1 MYIKHVEV
9 RAVPFDIKAVTRS
22 HDQFCLGFVTIY
34 ITPDMRLISTW
45 RVELRKPTPGGR
57 TVRLEGARHGNQ
69 DLLTSAEDR
78 TMSEVL

>member
-9 RAVPFDIKAVTRS
+9 WAVPFDIKAVTRS
-22 HDQFCLGFVTIY
+22 HNQFCLGFATIY
-34 ITPDMRLISTW
+34 ISPDMRLISTW

-57 TVRLEGARHGNQ
+57 PVRLEGARHGNL

-78 TMSEVL
+78 TMSEIL

>member
-9 RAVPFDIKAVTRS
+9 RAVPFDIKAATRS
-22 HDQFCLGFVTIY
+22 HNQFCLGFVTIY
-34 ITPDMRLISTW
+34 IAPDMRLISTR

-57 TVRLEGARHGNQ
+57 PVRLEGARHGNL